1 MSQSPP
7 PENENKDVKPKVRL
21 PRSFTSSPL
30 LTRVSV
36 TSFSK
41 LRIFLTSRKQ
51 KFNKQAGTFKFTYDG
66 TRVKPD
72 DTPAGL
78 GMEDGDQI
86 DAFLEQLG
94 GGPSCS
100 R

>member
-7 PENENKDVKPKVRL
+7 PENENKDVKPKVHL

-30 LTRVSV
+30 LTRV
-36 TSFSK
+36 
-41 LRIFLTSRKQ
+41 RQ

-94 GGPSCS
+94 GGPSCP